1 MKHTT
6 PIVFHW
12 FRRDLRLED
21 NTALCHA
28 LNSGLPVVPVF
39 IFDTEILSQ
48 LSDKEDARVSFIHDS
63 IIKIN
68 SKLKK
73 YNSSVLVKFGKPV
86 EVWKELI
93 NEFKCESIY
102 FSRDYEPYA
111 IARDEEVKKIFLENK
126 KQIFTFKDHV
136 IFEKEEVTK
145 NDGTPYHVFTPYS
158 KVWFSLLTPDK
169 YQEFPSEK
177 KLNKMA
183 DFQFPEVTLKEIGFT
198 KSKIKVPEID
208 YSKSTLNGYE
218 KYRNSPGD
226 DKTSKAG
233 AHLRFGTVSIREL
246 VRQSL
251 KVSQVYTTELAWR
264 EFFVQ
269 ILYHYPQVVNNS
281 YKPAYDNIQW
291 ENNEKMFDA
300 WCNGKTGYPMVDAGM
315 NELNQTGFMHKRV
328 RMVVASFLC
337 KHLLI
342 DWRWGEA
349 YFAQKLLD
357 YDLSSNNGNWQWAA
371 GTGCDAAPYFRIFN
385 PTSQMER
392 FDKDMKYIKRWIPG
406 FDIDNY
412 IPPIVDHKFAR
423 ERALRVYKMGIESFK
438 AR

>member
-1 MKHTT
+1 MNISS

-12 FRRDLRLED
+12 FRRDLRLND
-21 NTALCHA
+21 NTALYQA
-28 LNSGLPVVPVF
+28 LNSGLPVVPIF
-39 IFDTEILSQ
+39 IFDTDILSQ
-48 LSDKEDARVSFIHDS
+48 LSDKTDARVTFIFDS
-63 IIKIN
+63 LQKIN
-68 SKLKK
+68 QQLKK
-73 YNSSVLVKFGKPV
+73 YNSSVLIKFGKPLDI
-86 EVWKELI
+86 WKELI
-93 NEFKCESIY
+93 KEFKIESIY
-102 FSRDYEPYA
+102 FNQDYEPYA
-111 IARDEEVKKIFLENK
+111 IQRDEEIVKLFIKNK
-126 KQIFTFKDHV
+126 KSVFTFKDHV
-136 IFEKEEVTK
+136 IFEKDEITK
-145 NDGTPYHVFTPYS
+145 SDGLPYHVFTPYS
-158 KVWFSLLTPDK
+158 KVWLAKLTPEK
-169 YQEFPSEK
+169 YQEFQSEK

-208 YSKSTLNGYE
+208 FSKSTLKGYE
-218 KYRNSPGD
+218 IFRNSPGD

-233 AHLRFGTVSIREL
+233 AHLRFGTVSVREL

-251 KVSQVYTTELAWR
+251 KVSQQYVTELAWR

-281 YKPAYDNIQW
+281 FKPAYDNIQW

-315 NELNQTGFMHKRV
+315 NELNQTGFMHNRV

-357 YDLSSNNGNWQWAA
+357 YDLSANNGNWQWAA

-385 PTSQMER
+385 PESQMER
-392 FDKDMKYIKRWIPG
+392 FDKDMKYIKRWIPV
-406 FDIDNY
+406 FDIENY
-412 IPPIVDHKFAR
+412 ITPIVDHKFAR
-423 ERALRVYKMGIESFK
+423 ERALRVYKTGLENFK
-438 AR
+438 S